1 MDDYLM
7 IPREQLLPP
16 EFSFRANPAD
26 GALDDLVH
34 SIRENGI
41 LEPLLV
47 TLDDEPTGVS
57 AETPAPSGQP
67 GVARSG
73 PRYRILAGERR
84 YLASARVPLHDLP
97 CRVLQADAAKAWVAM
112 LHTNIMR
119 QDPTAAEEGLVFLR
133 LVNEQQWS
141 LTRLCREFDV
151 SEQYVQDRVDLVTGD
166 EDVAVAVAARE
177 ISFSVGRLIN
187 KCKDPERRR
196 AWLADAISHGS
207 SAREINYKLEQVRRD
222 EAIALGQPVPNAG
235 VPAQVLVA
243 PPAPDC
249 LWCSRNDDLNNMVD
263 VKIHAYHLQDLRR
276 YLEATGQRKL
286 VF

>member
-1 MDDYLM
+1 M

-16 EFSFRANPAD
+16 EFTFRANPAD
-26 GALDDLVH
+26 EALDDLVR

-47 TLDDEPTGVS
+47 TPALGKDGTHITVIVQES
-57 AETPAPSGQP
+57 LAE
-67 GVARSG
+67 G
-73 PRYRILAGERR
+73 PVRAAAYQILAGERR
-84 YLASARVPLHDLP
+84 YLASARVPLHSLP

-119 QDPTAAEEGLVFLR
+119 QDPTAAEEGVVFLR
-133 LVNEQQWS
+133 LINEQQWS

-166 EDVAVAVAARE
+166 EGVVAAVAARE

-196 AWLADAISHGS
+196 AWLEDAISHGS
-207 SAREINYKLEQVRRD
+207 SVREINYKLEQVRRD
-222 EAIALGQPVPNAG
+222 EALAAGTPLPNMG
-235 VPAQVLVA
+235 EPAQTLVA

-263 VKIHAYHLQDLRR
+263 VKIHAYHLADLRR